1 MKSIHQFIALIT
13 FVGTTVACNNQPTNT
28 TTELAVP
35 VSVNDIKPKSI
46 EKIINT
52 TGTLNAT
59 KTASVK
65 TETAGQYKLMTNPR
79 THRPFA
85 LGDLVDNGQ
94 VVIQIEDAEY
104 LNGIGLESKK
114 LNLEITEQTMK
125 KQQSLFEKGGV
136 TQLDY
141 RNSEVSYTNAKD
153 AFEKANIQLAKMKVY
168 APFKGVITN
177 LPAVTNGT
185 QVASGVE
192 AFSLMDYS
200 LMTVEVNLPE
210 KYINDVMIDQPV
222 RIMNYT
228 LPNDTLNGNVKELS
242 PAISTE
248 TRTFKGIIQVANPEL
263 KLRPGMFA
271 KADIVLARKDSVIVI
286 PKEIIIS
293 TQRGKSVFIVDN
305 GTAVEKRITL
315 GYENQ
320 NEAEITSGLKRNDRL
335 VIKGFETL
343 KNRSKVKIVK

>member
-1 MKSIHQFIALIT
+1 MKSFHQFIALIALI
-13 FVGTTVACNNQPTNT
+13 GATTACNNQQANT

-35 VSVNDIKPKSI
+35 VSVADIKPASI
-46 EKIINT
+46 EKVINT

-59 KTASVK
+59 KK
-65 TETAGQYKLMTNPR
+65 TVVSTEMTGKYKLNINPR
-79 THRPFA
+79 TRRPFA
-85 LGDLVDNGQ
+85 LGDVVESGQ
-94 VVIQIEDAEY
+94 VIVQLEDAEY
-104 LNGIGLESKK
+104 VNGIGFESKK
-114 LNLEITEQTMK
+114 LNLEITDQNMK
-125 KQQSLFEKGGV
+125 KQQSLYEKGGV

-141 RNSEVSYTNAKD
+141 RNSEVNYTNAKD
-153 AFEKANIQLAKMKVY
+153 AFERANLQLAKLNVH
-168 APFKGVITN
+168 APFKGVITD
-177 LPAVTNGT
+177 LPAITNGT
-185 QVASGVE
+185 QVATGTPVV
-192 AFSLMDYS
+192 SLMDYS
-200 LMTVEVNLPE
+200 TMMVEVNLPE
-210 KYINDVMIDQPV
+210 KYISDVKIDQPV

-228 LPNDTLNGNVKELS
+228 LPNDTLPGVIKELS

-293 TQRGKSVFIVDN
+293 GQRGKSVFVVDN
-305 GTAVEKRITL
+305 GTADEKRITI

-320 NEAEITSGLKRNDRL
+320 NEAEITSGLKMNDRM

-343 KNRSKVKIVK
+343 KNRSKVK

>member
-1 MKSIHQFIALIT
+1 MKHFHQFIALIAL
-13 FVGTTVACNNQPTNT
+13 VGVITACNNQPATT

-35 VSVNDIKPKSI
+35 VSVTDIKPGSI
-46 EKIINT
+46 EKVINT

-59 KTASVK
+59 KTTVLK
-65 TETAGQYKLMTNPR
+65 TEMTGKYRLLVNPR

-85 LGDLVDNGQ
+85 LGDVVENGQ
-94 VVIQIEDAEY
+94 VIIQLEDAEY
-104 LNGIGLESKK
+104 VNGIGLESKR
-114 LNLEITEQTMK
+114 LNLEISEQNMK

-153 AFEKANIQLAKMKVY
+153 AFERANLQLAKMNVQV
-168 APFKGVITN
+168 PFKGVITD
-177 LPAVTNGT
+177 LPAITNST
-185 QVASGVE
+185 QVASGTSVV
-192 AFSLMDYS
+192 SLMDYNI
-200 LMTVEVNLPE
+200 MTVEVNLPE
-210 KYINDVMIDQPV
+210 KYITDVVIDQTV

-228 LPNDTLNGNVKELS
+228 LPNDTLHGSVKELS

-248 TRTFKGIIQVANPEL
+248 TRTFKGVIQVANPDL

-286 PKEIIIS
+286 PKDIIIS
-293 TQRGKSVFIVDN
+293 GQRGKTVFIVEN
-305 GTAVEKRITL
+305 GTANEKRITL
-315 GYENQ
+315 GYETQ
-320 NEAEITSGLKRNDRL
+320 DKAEITSGLKMNDRL

>member
-1 MKSIHQFIALIT
+1 MKSFHQFIALIALT
-13 FVGTTVACNNQPTNT
+13 GVITACNNQQANT

-35 VSVNDIKPKSI
+35 VSVTDIKPASI
-46 EKIINT
+46 EKVINT

-59 KTASVK
+59 KK
-65 TETAGQYKLMTNPR
+65 TVLNTEMTGKYKLNINPR
-79 THRPFA
+79 TRRPYA
-85 LGDLVDNGQ
+85 LGDVVENGQ
-94 VVIQIEDAEY
+94 VIIQLEDAEY
-104 LNGIGLESKK
+104 VNGIGFESKK
-114 LNLEITEQTMK
+114 LNLEITEQNMK
-125 KQQSLFEKGGV
+125 KQESLFEKGGV

-141 RNSEVSYTNAKD
+141 RNSEVNYTNAKD
-153 AFEKANIQLAKMKVY
+153 AFERANLQLAKLNVR
-168 APFKGVITN
+168 APFKGVITD
-177 LPAVTNGT
+177 LPAITNGT
-185 QVASGVE
+185 QVATGTPV
-192 AFSLMDYS
+192 ASLMDYS

-210 KYINDVMIDQPV
+210 KYISDVQIDQPV

-228 LPNDTLNGNVKELS
+228 LPNDTLPGTVKELS

-248 TRTFKGIIQVANPEL
+248 TRTFKGIIEVANPEL

-293 TQRGKSVFIVDN
+293 NQRGKSVFVVDN

-320 NEAEITSGLKRNDRL
+320 NEAEITSGLKMNDRL

>member
-1 MKSIHQFIALIT
+1 MINNLAIPWEGRPEGSTDVMWRYSQNPVIGRYHIPSSNSIFNSAVVPFKDGFAGVFRCDNKAVQMNIFAGFSKDGINWEINQEPIVMVPGNTEMIDSAYKYDPRVTFIEDRYWVTWCNGYHGPTIGIAYTFDFVTFHQCENAFLP
-13 FVGTTVACNNQPTNT
+13 FNRNGVLFP
-28 TTELAVP
+28 
-35 VSVNDIKPKSI
+35 
-46 EKIINT
+46 EKID
-52 TGTLNAT
+52 G
-59 KTASVK
+59 K
-65 TETAGQYKLMTNPR
+65 
-79 THRPFA
+79 
-85 LGDLVDNGQ
+85 
-94 VVIQIEDAEY
+94 
-104 LNGIGLESKK
+104 
-114 LNLEITEQTMK
+114 
-125 KQQSLFEKGGV
+125 
-136 TQLDY
+136 
-141 RNSEVSYTNAKD
+141 
-153 AFEKANIQLAKMKVY
+153 Y
-168 APFKGVITN
+168 A
-177 LPAVTNGT
+177 
-185 QVASGVE
+185 
-192 AFSLMDYS
+192 
-200 LMTVEVNLPE
+200 MTVEVNLPE